1 MPLFSELK
9 IDGELKLDVASR
21 ILYAT
26 DASAYREMPLG
37 VAFPQHSDDIKRI
50 IKWANKHKIA
60 LVPRTAG
67 TSLAGQVVGSG
78 LIVDVSRNMRQILS
92 VDEAKSSVWVEPGV
106 IRDDLNRHLKKHKL
120 FFGPETSTSNRC
132 MMGGMLGNNSCGA
145 RSLIYGSVR
154 EHIVSVKGFFA
165 NGSFEHIKALSKN
178 EFLERIQNPS
188 KSIYNKVL
196 ADIHSILSVDRN
208 REHIHSVFP
217 KASITRRNTG
227 YALDILAKSNV
238 YEENGVD
245 FNLCHLLAGSEGT
258 LFFSTEIELHCNE
271 LPPTEVGLLCIHS
284 HSINES
290 LKANIE
296 ALRFEPTACE
306 LMDHHI
312 LECTKNH
319 PTYSQYRFFIEGEP
333 AAVLIVE
340 FAEHTVEKLLEKC
353 EQLKQSVL
361 ASGLAFHCSYVDG
374 ENINK
379 VWNLRKAGLG
389 LLSNIPGDAKPAPVI
404 EDTAVDVNDLPQF
417 IEDFTATLQEDNLYC
432 VHYAHAATG
441 ELHLRPILNL
451 KTDEGKRLF
460 RKTATNIAAL
470 VKQYRGSLSGEHGD
484 GRLRGEFIPF
494 MYGDQVYQWFC
505 DVKHSFDPNNILN
518 PGKITATPPMDTQ
531 LRYDGKYKNATDEN
545 TVFDWSAFDGF
556 QRSVELCNGSGDCR
570 KSIGSGGVM
579 CPSYMATLDEKHS
592 TRGRSNLL
600 RDFLAQEQKQ
610 DWMADAVEDALD
622 LCISCK
628 ACKSECPSNVDMA
641 KIKAEYYHQKGKVSF
656 RNKAF
661 GHSSSLHERF
671 KTAPTLYNWGNT
683 GWRATL
689 GKKLLGV
696 HKERALPLMDVY
708 TPQAQNV
715 KHVKAQV
722 VLLLDEFNANLNS
735 QLIVDCVVL
744 LEALGIEVVEQVYFN
759 SARALIS
766 KGLIDDA
773 KSQLIK
779 SVKALENT
787 PNALPII
794 GIEPSAILGFRDEFT
809 SLFPQ
814 SDIWKDL
821 KTRVKLVEE
830 YLHGFFLKFPESKA
844 LFSTEQQTIHYHGH
858 CHQKAL
864 SKNQYVL
871 DILAFPENS
880 KVVEIKSTCCGMA
893 GSFGYEKEH
902 YDLSK
907 KIAHLALI
915 PAVNKASTDDV
926 IAASG
931 FSCQHQIKD
940 FSGKTAHHP
949 VSVLRKT
956 LV

>member
-1 MPLFSELK
+1 MFSELT
-9 IDGELKLDVASR
+9 IDGELKLDLASK

-26 DASAYREMPLG
+26 DASAYREMPIG
-37 VAFPQHSDDIKRI
+37 VAFPKHDQDIKTI
-50 IKWANKHKIA
+50 VEWANKHEIE

-67 TSLAGQVVGSG
+67 TSLAGQVVGKG
-78 LIVDVSRNMRQILS
+78 LIVDVSRHLRSILD
-92 VDEAKSSVWVEPGV
+92 VNLEDAHVWVQPGV
-106 IRDDLNRHLKKHKL
+106 IRDDLNRWLKKHNL

-154 EHIVSVKGFFA
+154 EHIVSVKGYFA
-165 NGSFEHIKALSKN
+165 NGEYAHIKALSKN
-178 EFLERIQNPS
+178 EFLERIENPEAS
-188 KSIYNKVL
+188 TYNTTL
-196 ADIHSILSVDRN
+196 AAIHAILSKEEN
-208 REHIHSVFP
+208 RQHILDVFP
-217 KASITRRNTG
+217 KESITRRNTG
-227 YALDILAKSNV
+227 YAIDILAKSNI
-238 YEENGVD
+238 YTENGPD
-245 FNLCHLLAGSEGT
+245 FNLCFLLAGSEGT

-271 LPPTEVGLLCIHS
+271 LPPTEVGLVCVHS

-296 ALRFEPTACE
+296 ALKFGPTACE

-312 LECTKNH
+312 LDCTKNH
-319 PTYSQYRFFIEGEP
+319 PTYSQYRFFVEGEP
-333 AAVLIVE
+333 QAILIVE
-340 FAEHTVEKLLEKC
+340 FAEKTQAELDKKTSE
-353 EQLKQSVL
+353 LKQHL
-361 ASGLAFHCSYVDG
+361 LDTGLAYHCSYVDG
-374 ENINK
+374 DNIAK

-404 EDTAVDVNDLPQF
+404 EDTAVDVHDLPQF
-417 IEDFTATLQEDNLYC
+417 IEDFNATLKVNNLYC

-441 ELHLRPILNL
+441 ELHLRPIINL

-460 RKTATNIAAL
+460 RKTATDIAAL

-505 DVKHSFDPNNILN
+505 DIKAAFDPKNILN
-518 PGKITATPPMDTQ
+518 PGKITATPPMDSQ
-531 LRYDGKYKNATDEN
+531 LRYDGKYKNLDTEN
-545 TVFDWSAFDGF
+545 TIFDWSAFDGF

-600 RDFLAQEQKQ
+600 RDFLSQETPST
-610 DWMADAVEDALD
+610 MVAEAVEDALD

-661 GHSSSLHERF
+661 AYSSNIHEKLKSF
-671 KTAPTLYNWGNT
+671 PKLYNWGNT
-683 GWRATL
+683 GWRGNINKSIL
-689 GKKLLGV
+689 GI
-696 HKERALPLMDVY
+696 HTERALPLMDVY
-708 TPQAQNV
+708 HPQPQNIRET
-715 KHVKAQV
+715 KAQV
-722 VLLLDEFNANLNS
+722 VLLLDEFNANLNGK
-735 QLIVDCVVL
+735 LIDDCVSL
-744 LEALGIEVVEQVYFN
+744 LEKLGVEVVQSIYFN

-766 KGLIDDA
+766 KGLISDA
-773 KSQLIK
+773 KKQLIT
-779 SVKALENT
+779 SAEALQNIPENI
-787 PNALPII
+787 PVI
-794 GIEPSAILGFRDEFT
+794 GIEPSAILGFRDEYT
-809 SLFPQ
+809 SLFPN
-814 SDIWKDL
+814 DTFWTNMKN
-821 KTRVKLVEE
+821 RVVLVEE
-830 YLHGFFLKFPESKA
+830 YLHQFFEKHPESQS
-844 LFSTEQQTIHYHGH
+844 LFSGKMQTIHYHGH

-864 SKNQYVL
+864 SKNQYAL
-871 DILAFPENS
+871 DILAFPKNN

-902 YDLSK
+902 FEVSK

-915 PAVNKASTDDV
+915 PAVEKADKTDT
-926 IAASG
+926 ISASG

-940 FSGKTAHHP
+940 FSGKTALHP
-949 VSVLRKT
+949 VSVL
-956 LV
+956 LNSIAL